1 MRKAF
6 TKPKVGARLICP
18 EKNPLSLRAQAA
30 PTERSSA
37 RINDSLSHERRAV
50 AVVTPA
56 CANSVVISPLGVDAI
71 NSTLPSIKAASSGR
85 DTSEVTPSGRAG
97 GERGAVALAAADTA
111 ERARA
116 RRALSASP
124 GRLPRSVLRQLDVLL
139 MALSAYLTPEY
150 GRMCDFVRSLGPRH
164 LRS

>member
-1 MRKAF
+1 M
-6 TKPKVGARLICP
+6 
-18 EKNPLSLRAQAA
+18 
-30 PTERSSA
+30 
-37 RINDSLSHERRAV
+37 